1 MIILKRYRLLERLIG
16 LGPFGGKGDMV
27 SRTAYLLVNSSLVA
41 MELAFIILNIH
52 DGIERAV
59 SAFAPLF
66 AAITTLACYIH
77 LFINRRSYHSLLN
90 EMQKI
95 VNESEY

>member
-1 MIILKRYRLLERLIG
+1 MEELIG
-16 LGPFGGKGDMV
+16 LDQFGGKEDIIL
-27 SRTAYLLVNSSLVA
+27 RAAYLFISSSLVA

-52 DGIERAV
+52 EGIERAM
-59 SAFAPLF
+59 SALAPLF

-77 LFINRRSYHSLLN
+77 LLINRRSYHSLLN

-95 VNESEY
+95 VNESAY